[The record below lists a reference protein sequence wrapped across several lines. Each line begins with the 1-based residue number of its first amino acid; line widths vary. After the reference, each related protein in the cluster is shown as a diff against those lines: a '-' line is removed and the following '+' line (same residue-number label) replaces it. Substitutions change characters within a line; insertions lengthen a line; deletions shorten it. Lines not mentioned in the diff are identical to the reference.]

1 MAHESADPD
10 AATGGT
16 EKSGTEQASASPGEE
31 SAAPHRRRLLRPL
44 FHRWFFST
52 DRRYQMFQT
61 IFGGTIANLVA
72 AGIIAG
78 IAVASGGLRISFNW
92 SWHFF
97 WETTPITA
105 AIGFILGI
113 VAAPVLHS
121 GSEEE
126 RLEWPAAIAVGLYL
140 AVGTTFIW
148 ALIVTFFDALNFS
161 IVHVKTK

>member
-1 MAHESADPD
+1 
-10 AATGGT
+10 
-16 EKSGTEQASASPGEE
+16 
-31 SAAPHRRRLLRPL
+31 
-44 FHRWFFST
+44 
-52 DRRYQMFQT
+52 MFQT

-78 IAVASGGLRISFNW
+78 IAVASGGLKISFNW

-97 WETTPITA
+97 WATTPITA

-126 RLEWPAAIAVGLYL
+126 RLEWPAAIAIGLYL